1 MKNVFNQADTAEVIA
16 RINKLS
22 PSSQALW
29 GKMSVGQ
36 MLAHCNVTYEMVYDN
51 IHPAPNAVMKFI
63 LKLFVKNIV
72 VGEKPFKKNSQTA
85 PAFIITD
92 SKDFEKEKKRLI
104 DYINKTQQL
113 GDVHFEGKES
123 NSFGVLSKS
132 EWNNLFAKHLDHH
145 LGQFGV

>member
-1 MKNVFNQADTAEVIA
+1 MKNVFNQADTAEIIA

-51 IHPAPNAVMKFI
+51 IHPAPNAFIKFI
-63 LKLFVKNIV
+63 LKLFVKNSV
-72 VGEKPFKKNSQTA
+72 VSEKPFKKNSETA
-85 PAFIITD
+85 PAFIIKE
-92 SKDFEKEKKRLI
+92 SRDFEKEKKRLI

-113 GDVHFEGKES
+113 GDAHFDGKIS
-123 NSFGVLSKS
+123 ISFGVLSKS